1 MFIEMPIDEKVFITK
16 LSRISNYQF
25 KANFDSPKDFEVL
38 IDEPEPIGE
47 GSAPSASRFLAA
59 AVGNCLSASLS
70 FCFEKAK
77 IDLGDFKTVVETV
90 MRKTEKGKWRIAS
103 IKVKLKPQIRQ
114 SDIEKSKR
122 CLDLFEDF
130 CIVTQSVRN
139 GINVDV
145 NIDPDKL
152 E

>member
-1 MFIEMPIDEKVFITK
+1 MFMEKPTDEKVFITK

-25 KANFDSPKDFEVL
+25 KANFDSPKNFEVL

-47 GSAPSASRFLAA
+47 GSAPSASRFLAV
-59 AVGNCLSASLS
+59 AVGDCLSASLL
-70 FCFEKAK
+70 FCFKKAK
-77 IDLGDFKTVVETV
+77 IDLEDFNTVVETV
-90 MRKTEKGKWRIAS
+90 IRKNEKGRWRIAL
-103 IKVKLKPQIRQ
+103 IKVKLKPLIGQN
-114 SDIEKSKR
+114 DITKSKR

-145 NIDPDKL
+145 DVDVDKS

>member
-1 MFIEMPIDEKVFITK
+1 MTNDEKVFTTK

-47 GSAPSASRFLAA
+47 GSAPSASRLLSA
-59 AVGNCLSASLS
+59 AVGNCLSASLL

-77 IDLGDFKTVVETV
+77 IDLGDFNTIVDTV
-90 MRKTEKGKWRIAS
+90 MRKNEKGRWRIAS
-103 IKVKLKPQIRQ
+103 IKVKLKPRIGRN
-114 SDIEKSKR
+114 DIVKSKR

-145 NIDPDKL
+145 DMDL
-152 E
+152 AES

>member
-1 MFIEMPIDEKVFITK
+1 MEKLTDEKVFITK
-16 LSRISNYQF
+16 LRRISNYQF

-38 IDEPEPIGE
+38 IDEPEPIGD

-59 AVGNCLSASLS
+59 AVGDCLSASLL

-77 IDLGDFKTVVETV
+77 IDLGDLNTVVETV
-90 MRKTEKGKWRIAS
+90 IRKNEKGRWRISS
-103 IKVKLKPQIRQ
+103 IKVKLKPQIGQ
-114 SDIEKSKR
+114 SDIAKSKR

-139 GINVDV
+139 GINVEVD
-145 NIDPDKL
+145 IDEDKL

>member
-1 MFIEMPIDEKVFITK
+1 MEKLTDEKVFITK
-16 LSRISNYQF
+16 LRRISNYQF

-38 IDEPEPIGE
+38 IDEPEPIGN

-59 AVGNCLSASLS
+59 AVGDCLSASLL

-77 IDLGDFKTVVETV
+77 IDLGDLNTVVETV
-90 MRKTEKGKWRIAS
+90 IRKNEKGRWRIAS
-103 IKVKLKPQIRQ
+103 IKVKLKPQIGQ
-114 SDIEKSKR
+114 NDIAKSKR

-139 GINVDV
+139 GINVEVD
-145 NIDPDKL
+145 IDADKL

>member
-1 MFIEMPIDEKVFITK
+1 MTNDEKVFTTK

-47 GSAPSASRFLAA
+47 GSAPSASRLLSA
-59 AVGNCLSASLS
+59 AVGNCLSASLL

-77 IDLGDFKTVVETV
+77 IDLGDFNTIVDTV
-90 MRKTEKGKWRIAS
+90 MRKNEKGRWRIAS
-103 IKVKLKPQIRQ
+103 IKVKLKPRIGRN
-114 SDIEKSKR
+114 DIVKSKR

-130 CIVTQSVRN
+130 CIVTQSVRK

-145 NIDPDKL
+145 DMDL
-152 E
+152 AES

>member
-1 MFIEMPIDEKVFITK
+1 MEIPTDEKVFITK
-16 LSRISNYQF
+16 LRRISNYQF
-25 KANFDSPKDFEVL
+25 KANFDTPKDFEVL

-59 AVGNCLSASLS
+59 AVGNCLSASLL
-70 FCFEKAK
+70 FCFTKAK
-77 IDLGDFKTVVETV
+77 IDLGDFNTTVETI
-90 MRKTEKGKWRIAS
+90 MRKNEKGRWRIAS
-103 IKVKLKPQIRQ
+103 IKVKLKPRIGKN
-114 SDIEKSKR
+114 DVAKSNR

-145 NIDPDKL
+145 DIDVDKS